1 MTDRERALELLTR
14 IVTAND
20 GADPGCTA
28 RECLVALEGLG
39 YRPTEARPS
48 PAWDRQHA
56 GGTPPDAATP
66 GAAAYREARLELE
79 HRLIETGALD
89 DEDIY
94 AHTLRGSE
102 HNRIQREADCDDTGS
117 AA

>member
-39 YRPTEARPS
+39 YRPTEARPAAEWKIHGTGAKP
-48 PAWDRQHA
+48 PADLLRDLRA
-56 GGTPPDAATP
+56 DLEAKAAQ
-66 GAAAYREARLELE
+66 AAAERNREDVA
-79 HRLIETGALD
+79 
-89 DEDIY
+89 
-94 AHTLRGSE
+94 
-102 HNRIQREADCDDTGS
+102 
-117 AA
+117 

>member
-39 YRPTEARPS
+39 YRLTEARP
-48 PAWDRQHA
+48 PAEWKLH
-56 GGTPPDAATP
+56 GTAAKPPADLLRDLRADLDAKAERAASERNRDDAA
-66 GAAAYREARLELE
+66 
-79 HRLIETGALD
+79 
-89 DEDIY
+89 
-94 AHTLRGSE
+94 
-102 HNRIQREADCDDTGS
+102 
-117 AA
+117 

>member
-39 YRPTEARPS
+39 YRPTEARP
-48 PAWDRQHA
+48 
-56 GGTPPDAATP
+56 AAEWKLH
-66 GAAAYREARLELE
+66 G
-79 HRLIETGALD
+79 
-89 DEDIY
+89 
-94 AHTLRGSE
+94 
-102 HNRIQREADCDDTGS
+102 TGS
-117 AA
+117 APPADLLRDLRADLDAKAERAAAEREGAA

>member
-39 YRPTEARPS
+39 YRLTEARPS
-48 PAWDRQHA
+48 VEWKIHGTGAKPPADLLRDLRADLDAKAERAAAERDRD
-56 GGTPPDAATP
+56 DAA
-66 GAAAYREARLELE
+66 
-79 HRLIETGALD
+79 
-89 DEDIY
+89 
-94 AHTLRGSE
+94 
-102 HNRIQREADCDDTGS
+102 
-117 AA
+117 

>member
-39 YRPTEARPS
+39 YRPTEARATVEWKLHGATSGPP
-48 PAWDRQHA
+48 PADLLRDLRADLDAKAAQA
-56 GGTPPDAATP
+56 AAERNRDDAA
-66 GAAAYREARLELE
+66 
-79 HRLIETGALD
+79 
-89 DEDIY
+89 
-94 AHTLRGSE
+94 
-102 HNRIQREADCDDTGS
+102 
-117 AA
+117 

>member
-39 YRPTEARPS
+39 YRPTEARLAAEWKLHGTGAAP
-48 PAWDRQHA
+48 PADLLRDLRA
-56 GGTPPDAATP
+56 DLEAKAERAASERNRDDAA
-66 GAAAYREARLELE
+66 
-79 HRLIETGALD
+79 
-89 DEDIY
+89 
-94 AHTLRGSE
+94 
-102 HNRIQREADCDDTGS
+102 
-117 AA
+117 

>member
-39 YRPTEARPS
+39 YRPTEARL
-48 PAWDRQHA
+48 AAEWKLHGTGA
-56 GGTPPDAATP
+56 TPPADLLRDLRANLEAKAERAASERNRDDAA
-66 GAAAYREARLELE
+66 
-79 HRLIETGALD
+79 
-89 DEDIY
+89 
-94 AHTLRGSE
+94 
-102 HNRIQREADCDDTGS
+102 
-117 AA
+117 